1 MSTPTRKEVADLHF
15 MDARAK
21 LLDLAAFLDR
31 VDRSSGS
38 DDHRIRGLR
47 LALKVLSEGNK
58 NRVEEILNQW
68 SDPTVEPSEKS
79 DTKSATGVWP
89 KL

>member
-1 MSTPTRKEVADLHF
+1 MSTPTRQEIADLHF

-31 VDRSSGS
+31 VDRSAGS

-47 LALKVLSEGNK
+47 LALKFLTEGNK

-68 SDPTVEPSEKS
+68 SDPTSEPLEKS

-89 KL
+89 QL

>member
-1 MSTPTRKEVADLHF
+1 MSSSTRKEIADLHF

-31 VDRSSGS
+31 VDRSAGS

-47 LALKVLSEGNK
+47 LALKFLNEGNK

-68 SDPTVEPSEKS
+68 SDPTVEPLDKA
-79 DTKSATGVWP
+79 DTKAATGVWP
-89 KL
+89 QN

>member
-1 MSTPTRKEVADLHF
+1 MNSPTRQEIANLHF

-31 VDRSSGS
+31 VDRSAGS

-47 LALKVLSEGNK
+47 LALKFLTEGNK

-68 SDPTVEPSEKS
+68 SDPTAEPLEKS
-79 DTKSATGVWP
+79 DTKAATGVWP
-89 KL
+89 QL

>member
-1 MSTPTRKEVADLHF
+1 MSSPSRKEVADLHF

-47 LALKVLSEGNK
+47 LALKVLNEGNK

-68 SDPTVEPSEKS
+68 SDPTTEPLDKS
-79 DTKSATGVWP
+79 DTKAATGVWP
-89 KL
+89 QL

>member
-1 MSTPTRKEVADLHF
+1 MSTPTRQEIADLHF

-31 VDRSSGS
+31 VDRSAGS

-47 LALKVLSEGNK
+47 LALKFLTEGNK

-68 SDPTVEPSEKS
+68 SDPTSEPLEKS
-79 DTKSATGVWP
+79 DTKAATGVWP
-89 KL
+89 QL